1 MQAPS
6 VMEMPSSSITARQC
20 LHGDGTSCN
29 SANRWFDKITQVK
42 LLQGIV
48 NSREKKMFI
57 MITLSL
63 CIVLT
68 VGQKSCK
75 FTLTSTKTFENKDRR
90 SSTGGLNKSYSL
102 STFLLNS
109 LTPMDDQ
116 DRISP
121 YDINTISSRQMMS
134 IKKDVK

>member
-1 MQAPS
+1 MSYHGFLGVLCSYFGQLYSCIIFITMELIQVTFSYHFLTDNQNKASLDAIENAIFVLCLDKPPPPSTQAPS

-48 NSREKKMFI
+48 NSREKKTFI

-63 CIVLT
+63 CIVVCL
-68 VGQKSCK
+68 
-75 FTLTSTKTFENKDRR
+75 
-90 SSTGGLNKSYSL
+90 
-102 STFLLNS
+102 
-109 LTPMDDQ
+109 
-116 DRISP
+116 
-121 YDINTISSRQMMS
+121 
-134 IKKDVK
+134 